1 MTNQP
6 QHWRHD
12 DGDGSTEVD
21 AEVEDAEV
29 GVHLFLLLRQ
39 RELKTISTAL
49 TNWTQSQIGFYRGDR
64 WLVVQL
70 IE

>member
-39 RELKTISTAL
+39 RELKNNCRGFDKLDPI
-49 TNWTQSQIGFYRGDR
+49 TNWLLPGRSLASGSMN
-64 WLVVQL
+64 
-70 IE
+70 